1 MRVEKDNIIIDKTD
15 LLMMFIILMI
25 GISILIYIYGY
36 DLGYIRAT
44 EFYNESYTGCIR
56 IN

>member
-25 GISILIYIYGY
+25 GVSIIIYLYGF

-44 EFYNESYTGCIR
+44 EFYNESYAGCIR